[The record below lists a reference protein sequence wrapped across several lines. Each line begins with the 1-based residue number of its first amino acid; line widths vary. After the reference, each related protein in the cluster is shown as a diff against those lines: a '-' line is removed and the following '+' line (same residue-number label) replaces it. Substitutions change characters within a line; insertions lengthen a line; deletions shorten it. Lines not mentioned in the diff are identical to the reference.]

1 MLYPTSGPAGGP
13 TSPSPK
19 SFALLAF
26 VVAAVVFVGA
36 GVFTAWAY
44 LRPAGSH
51 AAAPT
56 PTNDPAPPPSAPDW
70 QPYVDAGKEF
80 AESLA
85 SYDHRTIDA
94 DVQRILDTSTGQ
106 FHRDFAETAPGFI
119 DLTRDIRSVSTGT
132 VTGAGLERIRDD
144 HADVL
149 VAVSVETANGDGP
162 PAAPRFWRMRIGV
175 AHGADGY
182 RADSVEYVP

>member
-1 MLYPTSGPAGGP
+1 MLYPTGEPLDRP
-13 TSPSPK
+13 VRK

-26 VVAAVVFVGA
+26 IISAVVFVGA

-44 LRPAGSH
+44 LRPPASP

-56 PTNDPAPPPSAPDW
+56 PTIDPAPPSAPDW
-70 QPYVDAGKEF
+70 QPYVDAGKKF

-85 SYDHRTIDA
+85 TYDHRTIDA

-119 DLTRDIRSVSTGT
+119 DLTRDIQSVSAGT
-132 VTGAGLERIRDD
+132 LTGAGLERVRGD

-162 PAAPRFWRMRIGV
+162 PAATRFWRMRIGV